1 MDTVFA
7 EPYDAPVKEYMPQDV
22 IIDII
27 TATIAAMRILI
38 VFIL

>member
-7 EPYDAPVKEYMPQDV
+7 VPYDAPVKEYMPHEV
-22 IIDII
+22 IIVVINAI
-27 TATIAAMRILI
+27 NAVMRILI